1 MAANTYPLL
10 DLFWTI
16 FEIFAFVIWIWVLVT
31 IFADIFRSHDM
42 GGFAKALWFMLVLFL
57 PLIGIL
63 LYLIVRG
70 SGMHERSVRAARA
83 QQEAF
88 DAYIR
93 QAAAPS
99 TERVEELSR
108 LADRRAS
115 GAISEQE
122 YQAEKARLLS

>member
-88 DAYIR
+88 DTYIR